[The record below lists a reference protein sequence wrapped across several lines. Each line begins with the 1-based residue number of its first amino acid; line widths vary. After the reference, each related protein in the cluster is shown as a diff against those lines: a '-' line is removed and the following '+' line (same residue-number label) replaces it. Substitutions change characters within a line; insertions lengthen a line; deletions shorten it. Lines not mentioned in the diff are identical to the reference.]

1 MEEPKLQIPIKR
13 YSGET
18 AVVSVRM
25 PKDMLGDIDRLAAR
39 SGRPRNELLL
49 KCLEFAIDHIEF
61 TEK

>member
-25 PKDMLGDIDRLAAR
+25 PKDMLGEIGTAKERTFAEMP
-39 SGRPRNELLL
+39 GICHRPYRIYR
-49 KCLEFAIDHIEF
+49 KIIIF
-61 TEK
+61 

>member
-18 AVVSVRM
+18 TVVSVRM
-25 PKDMLGDIDRLAAR
+25 PKDMLSEIDRLAAK
-39 SGRPRNELLL
+39 SGQSRNELLL

>member
-25 PKDMLGDIDRLAAR
+25 PKDMLGEIDRLAAR
-39 SGRPRNELLL
+39 SGRQINERLL
-49 KCLEFAIDHIEF
+49 KCLEFAMDHIEF

>member
-25 PKDMLGDIDRLAAR
+25 PKDRLAAR

>member
-25 PKDMLGDIDRLAAR
+25 PKDMLGEIDSLAAR
-39 SGRPRNELLL
+39 SGRPRNDLLL